1 MIFKLVDGGIIDI
14 DSDSQY
20 YSGNCDT
27 CDYGAEYV
35 DYFRFTLTKKVI
47 NIEARDTFERVLSEG
62 LMMRL
67 MLNNVDLIREF
78 TEEEFC
84 DWLENELLKEDRGID
99 YNVVN
104 RT

>member
-47 NIEARDTFERVLSEG
+47 NI
-62 LMMRL
+62 
-67 MLNNVDLIREF
+67 
-78 TEEEFC
+78 
-84 DWLENELLKEDRGID
+84 
-99 YNVVN
+99 
-104 RT
+104 